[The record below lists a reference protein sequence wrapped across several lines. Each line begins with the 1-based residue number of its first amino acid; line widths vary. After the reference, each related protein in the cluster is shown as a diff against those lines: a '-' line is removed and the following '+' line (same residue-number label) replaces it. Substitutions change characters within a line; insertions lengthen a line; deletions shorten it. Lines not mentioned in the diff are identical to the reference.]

1 LECCRLNP
9 PEVRFCRTCGRL
21 LHSQGTLRNPE
32 KGWEYEVIDV
42 LVQGGMSTTYR
53 VYNRQVHRL
62 AVLKEINAD
71 LSRKAKARELF
82 MREAQTLQALQ
93 HPGIPKFYDFFCT
106 DEHYSL
112 VMELIHGPTL
122 EEIEPMDVAQAVGWI
137 LETCEVLSYLHE
149 RGVIH
154 RDIKPANLILRHNPR
169 RIVLIDFGAVKEVGS
184 APGTRI
190 ATPGY
195 GAPEQNQGRPCLQSD
210 FYGIGTTLVY
220 LLTRQSPTHFY
231 NPRAQRL
238 MGLEE
243 AGLPPA
249 LVSVIL
255 AATALDPHQ
264 RPQNCTDLMAAL
276 RPFAT

>member
-1 LECCRLNP
+1 
-9 PEVRFCRTCGRL
+9 
-21 LHSQGTLRNPE
+21 
-32 KGWEYEVIDV
+32 
-42 LVQGGMSTTYR
+42 
-53 VYNRQVHRL
+53 L

-82 MREAQTLQALQ
+82 MREAQMLQALQ

-122 EEIEPMDVAQAVGWI
+122 EEIEPVDVAQAVGWI

-184 APGTRI
+184 ALGTRI

-243 AGLPPA
+243 AGLPSS

-255 AATALDPHQ
+255 SATALDPHQ
-264 RPQNCTDLMAAL
+264 RPQTCIDLMAAL
-276 RPFAT
+276 RPFAA